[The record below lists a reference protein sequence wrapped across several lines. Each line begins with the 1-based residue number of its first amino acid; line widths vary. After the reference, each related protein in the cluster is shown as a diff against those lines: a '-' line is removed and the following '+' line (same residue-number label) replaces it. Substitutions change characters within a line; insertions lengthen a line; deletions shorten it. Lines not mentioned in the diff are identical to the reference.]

1 MATIRPFRP
10 DDIPDVVALRR
21 KSFSRSERPAA
32 AALAD
37 YFEHVFFRNPW
48 RDETLPS
55 LVYVDPSGR
64 PIGFLGVVPRRAT
77 FQGEP
82 LRVAVST
89 QLMTDPEHRGV
100 AAIEL
105 IKALLAGGQDLCFA
119 DLANDLSRR
128 LWEGLGG
135 DVALV
140 PSLSWTQPLRALR
153 YYGTLLGETVGARAL
168 ALGLRPLSWAVDA
181 FAPAWL
187 HRDGLRPDPLTPETM
202 AAHLPELLHGVALRP
217 EYDATA
223 LRWLLDQLA
232 AKRALG
238 ELRGAALRDPEGGLV
253 GWYLYYANRGGVG
266 QVVQV
271 VAAKG
276 RYGAVAHA
284 MFHDAW
290 HRGLTALAGRLE
302 PQLVPILAE
311 RDGAVIRAAPWV
323 LVHSPRPD
331 VLAAIQRGD
340 AFLSRLEGEWWLSF

>member
-1 MATIRPFRP
+1 MAKIRPFRP

-21 KSFSRSERPAA
+21 KSFKRSERPAA
-32 AALAD
+32 AVLEA
-37 YFEHVFFRNPW
+37 YFEQVFFRNPW
-48 RDETLPS
+48 RDEALPS
-55 LVYVDPSGR
+55 LVYMDSSGR
-64 PIGFLGVVPRRAT
+64 PVGFLGVVPRRAT
-77 FQGEP
+77 FHDEA

-100 AAIEL
+100 AALGL
-105 IKALLAGGQDLCFA
+105 IKALFAGGQDICLA
-119 DLANDLSRR
+119 DVANDVSRR

-135 DVALV
+135 AAALV
-140 PSLSWTQPLRALR
+140 PSLTWTQPLRAVH
-153 YYGTLLGETVGARAL
+153 YFGGLLAETVGARAL
-168 ALGLRPLSWAVDA
+168 AVGLRPLAWAVDR
-181 FAPAWL
+181 FAPTWL
-187 HRDGLRPDPLTPETM
+187 HRDGLRADPLTPEAM
-202 AAHLPELLHGVALRP
+202 ATHLPELLQDVALRP
-217 EYDATA
+217 VYDATA
-223 LRWLLDQLA
+223 LAWLLEQLA

-238 ELRGAALRDPEGGLV
+238 ELRSAALWDPEGGLV

-302 PQLVPILAE
+302 PQLVPMLAE
-311 RDGAVIRAAPWV
+311 RDGAVIRTAPWV
-323 LVHSPRPD
+323 LVQSPRAD